1 GRRRRWTLRGRSIQS
16 RAYASPK
23 PHGFPCPG
31 RRRALESVRSLALV
45 KSRGLGHNSTVARRP
60 SVISAL
66 AGCALLTGC
75 LGFGGPLVDDG
86 EQDAESGTDETDG
99 EQRCGPST
107 AVVEYVIDGDTVVLS
122 SGEHVRYLLIDT
134 PETAEGKDEC
144 WGPEA
149 TEHNAAMVANR
160 AVSLTYDVEC
170 EDQYGRLLAYVAV

>member
-1 GRRRRWTLRGRSIQS
+1 M
-16 RAYASPK
+16 
-23 PHGFPCPG
+23 
-31 RRRALESVRSLALV
+31 
-45 KSRGLGHNSTVARRP
+45 
-60 SVISAL
+60 ISAL

-170 EDQYGRLLAYVAV
+170 EDQYGRLLAYVAVDDLEINRELLESGNACVLHIPPNGNGKAAEYQALEDAAKQAKVGMWGACGTVYCD